1 VTSEARKL
9 LETALALPEDER
21 AALVEAL
28 SDSFEFEP
36 AELSPE
42 RRVEVG
48 DRIAAL
54 EQGDVEAIPWS
65 DVEARIRR
73 TLGASA

>member
-1 VTSEARKL
+1 MTSEARKL

-28 SDSFEFEP
+28 SDSFEFAP
-36 AELSPE
+36 AELSPAWQ
-42 RRVEVG
+42 VEVS

-54 EQGDVEAIPWS
+54 ESGDIDAVPWTE
-65 DVEARIRR
+65 VEARIRR
-73 TLGASA
+73 TLGES

>member
-1 VTSEARKL
+1 MTSEARKL
-9 LETALALPEDER
+9 LETALALPQDER

-36 AELSPE
+36 EELSPE
-42 RRVEVG
+42 WRAEVG

-54 EQGDVEAIPWS
+54 ESGEVEAIPWS

-73 TLGASA
+73 TLGEA